1 MKFKSSMRVD
11 RRDFLKCCTVTACGV
26 LSPASIANKV
36 SKRHSEQ
43 MKPVTRQSRLH
54 EDNISLFLCGDVMTG
69 RGIDQVLPH
78 PGDPQLYEPY
88 VSTAETYVALA
99 EEVNGPILRPVDF
112 AYIWGDALDEL
123 ELAAPDVRLIN
134 LETAVTRSADYWPGK
149 GIHYRMSPDNMA
161 CITAAKIDCCALANN
176 HVLDWGYAGLAETL
190 GSLVNAGIK
199 SAGAGPDIEAAQAP
213 AVIELPGKGRVI
225 VFSLGSETSGI
236 PRRWAASENKPGVN
250 LLDDFSSNTVM
261 QIARQVRTVK
271 QPGDIVVAS
280 IHWGGNWGYDVEDY
294 YADFAHSL
302 IDDAGVDVIHGHSSH
317 HPKGLQ
323 VYHNKLIIY
332 GSGDFLN
339 DYEGISG
346 YEAFRDDLTL
356 MYFVTVDS
364 ADGNLMSLNMLPMQ
378 IKRFRLNRAT
388 GKDVQWLK
396 EVIDRESRKLGTRIE
411 MKGGHTL
418 VYRFEN

>member
-1 MKFKSSMRVD
+1 M
-11 RRDFLKCCTVTACGV
+11 
-26 LSPASIANKV
+26 
-36 SKRHSEQ
+36 
-43 MKPVTRQSRLH
+43 H
-54 EDNISLFLCGDVMTG
+54 ENHISLFLCGDVMTG

-78 PGDPQLYEPY
+78 PGDPQLHEPY
-88 VSTAETYVALA
+88 VISAETYVALA
-99 EEVNGPILRPVDF
+99 EETNGPIPRPVDF

-190 GSLVNAGIK
+190 GSLGKAGIK
-199 SAGAGPDIEAAQAP
+199 SAGAGHGVEAAQGP

-236 PRRWAASENKPGVN
+236 PRQWAASEKNPGVN
-250 LLDDFSSNTVM
+250 LLKDFSLNTVR
-261 QIARQVRTVK
+261 QIARQVRAVK

-280 IHWGGNWGYDVEDY
+280 IHWGGNWGYDVADDDT
-294 YADFAHSL
+294 DFAHNL
-302 IDDAGVDVIHGHSSH
+302 IDEAGVDIIHGHSSH

-323 VYHNKLIIY
+323 VYHNKLVIY
-332 GSGDFLN
+332 GCGDFLN

-356 MYFVTVDS
+356 MYFVRVDPAS
-364 ADGNLMSLNMLPMQ
+364 GNLVSLNMLPMQ
-378 IKRFRLNRAT
+378 IKRFRLNRAS

-396 EVIDRESRKLGTRIE
+396 EVLDRESRKWGARIE
-411 MKGGHTL
+411 MKDGRTL
-418 VYRFEN
+418 VLQFKN

>member
-1 MKFKSSMRVD
+1 MHKD
-11 RRDFLKCCTVTACGV
+11 
-26 LSPASIANKV
+26 
-36 SKRHSEQ
+36 H
-43 MKPVTRQSRLH
+43 
-54 EDNISLFLCGDVMTG
+54 ISLFLCGDVMTG

-236 PRRWAASENKPGVN
+236 PRQWAASENKPGVN

-294 YADFAHSL
+294 HADFAHSL

-396 EVIDRESRKLGTRIE
+396 EVIDRESRKLGARIE

>member
-1 MKFKSSMRVD
+1 MRVD
-11 RRDFLKCCTVTACGV
+11 RRDFLKLCTITACGV
-26 LSPASIANKV
+26 LSPASIANQV
-36 SKRHSEQ
+36 ARSHSEQ
-43 MKPVTRQSRLH
+43 MKPVTGQSQMH
-54 EDNISLFLCGDVMTG
+54 ADHTSLFLCGDVMTG

-78 PGDPQLYEPY
+78 PGDPQLYERY
-88 VSTAETYVALA
+88 VITAKTYVELA
-99 EEVNGPILRPVDF
+99 EETSGPIPRPVDF

-213 AVIELPGKGRVI
+213 AVIELPDKGRVI

-236 PRRWAASENKPGVN
+236 PRQWAASENKPGVN

-261 QIARQVRTVK
+261 QIARQVRTLK

-396 EVIDRESRKLGTRIE
+396 EVIDRESRKLGARIE